1 MVTALTAGA
10 ALRGV
15 WAVFRWAFA
24 GSRGRARFI
33 GKVLLAALVAR
44 LLFGTGAAVLVLVL
58 GWFGPALGLGVW
70 QYVSPVSF
78 EERVGGPLRRRGWR
92 RWVESAWPR
101 FADRAGLS
109 HSESGTHRNRW
120 NGTTSSVKVVSRPRL
135 VGVSA
140 QGERLDVTVGT
151 RLGQTVAD
159 LEAVAPALADAAG
172 AHSVRAV
179 SEAPGMVRFEMVMR
193 DLLSAPF
200 PARPSMQATT
210 DAVTLG
216 RCEDGSPFALTI
228 AERHTLITGCSGSG
242 KGSFFWGVALGFAP
256 AIKAGLVELIG
267 IDLKYGMEAR
277 IGERLFAGLA
287 TSDAEAVR
295 ALAYAF
301 DVVERRGRALAGH
314 SRKHT
319 PQVGDPLVVLLIDE
333 MAALTSYM
341 QDKEA
346 KKEADRLLRS
356 ILTKGRAVGVVVV
369 GALQDPRKE
378 TLAARELFTQTV
390 ALRLRSKSEVA
401 MVLGEGMAE
410 TAPAHRIR
418 TDQQGM
424 AYVVV
429 DDGTTQRIRAG
440 FAPDSLIRQCAA
452 TYGTHRTIDLSEPV
466 TDTAQEADPS
476 DLATDDASTT
486 AEPASKTSPEAAK
499 APASGRK
506 PRAPRKPRNRT
517 RATSGAGA
525 SGGESA

>member
-1 MVTALTAGA
+1 
-10 ALRGV
+10 
-15 WAVFRWAFA
+15 
-24 GSRGRARFI
+24 
-33 GKVLLAALVAR
+33 
-44 LLFGTGAAVLVLVL
+44 
-58 GWFGPALGLGVW
+58 
-70 QYVSPVSF
+70 
-78 EERVGGPLRRRGWR
+78 
-92 RWVESAWPR
+92 
-101 FADRAGLS
+101 
-109 HSESGTHRNRW
+109 
-120 NGTTSSVKVVSRPRL
+120 
-135 VGVSA
+135 
-140 QGERLDVTVGT
+140 
-151 RLGQTVAD
+151 
-159 LEAVAPALADAAG
+159 
-172 AHSVRAV
+172 
-179 SEAPGMVRFEMVMR
+179 MVRFEMVMR

-200 PARPSMQATT
+200 PARSFTKVTT
-210 DAVTLG
+210 DAVPLG

-319 PQVGDPLVVLLIDE
+319 PAVGDPLVVLLIDE

-418 TDQQGM
+418 QDQQGM

-440 FAPDSLIRQCAA
+440 FASDNLIRQCAA
-452 TYGTHRTIDLSEPV
+452 TYGTGARIDLSEPATPAAPTTEEAV
-466 TDTAQEADPS
+466 TGEATTGEANTTASSDTAS
-476 DLATDDASTT
+476 S
-486 AEPASKTSPEAAK
+486 SKTAK
-499 APASGRK
+499 ASASGRK
-506 PRAPRKPRNRT
+506 PRAPRKPRDRS
-517 RATSGAGA
+517 RATSGANA
-525 SGGESA
+525 SRGESA

>member
-1 MVTALTAGA
+1 MASASTMGA
-10 ALRGV
+10 ALRAV
-15 WAVFRWAFA
+15 WAILRWAFA
-24 GSRGRARFI
+24 WSRGRARFI
-33 GKVLLAALVAR
+33 GKVMLTALAARVF
-44 LLFGTGAAVLVLVL
+44 FGTGAAVLVLVA
-58 GWFGPALGLGVW
+58 GWLGPALGLGAW
-70 QYVSPVSF
+70 QHFAPLHF
-78 EERVGGPLRRRGWR
+78 EQRVGGPLRRRRWR
-92 RWVESAWPR
+92 KWVESAWPG

-120 NGTTSSVKVVSRPRL
+120 NGTTTKIKVVSRPRL
-135 VGVSA
+135 VNVST
-140 QGERLDVTVGT
+140 QGERLDVTVST

-200 PARPSMQATT
+200 PARPATQATT

-256 AIKAGLVELIG
+256 AIQAGLVELIG

-277 IGERLFAGLA
+277 IGANLFAGLA
-287 TSDAEAVR
+287 TTDDEAVR
-295 ALAYAF
+295 ALSYAF

-319 PQVGDPLVVLLIDE
+319 PRVGDPLLVLLIDE

-410 TAPAHRIR
+410 TAPAHRIHQ
-418 TDQQGM
+418 DQQGM

-452 TYGTHRTIDLSEPV
+452 TYGTGQTVDLSTPASDAAPKAE
-466 TDTAQEADPS
+466 TANDPS
-476 DLATDDASTT
+476 TTRERESTSSSQSAKAST
-486 AEPASKTSPEAAK
+486 
-499 APASGRK
+499 SGRK
-506 PRAPRKPRNRT
+506 PRSPRKPRNRT
-517 RATSGAGA
+517 RATSGASA
-525 SGGESA
+525 SGSESA

>member
-1 MVTALTAGA
+1 M
-10 ALRGV
+10 
-15 WAVFRWAFA
+15 
-24 GSRGRARFI
+24 
-33 GKVLLAALVAR
+33 
-44 LLFGTGAAVLVLVL
+44 
-58 GWFGPALGLGVW
+58 
-70 QYVSPVSF
+70 
-78 EERVGGPLRRRGWR
+78 
-92 RWVESAWPR
+92 
-101 FADRAGLS
+101 S

-179 SEAPGMVRFEMVMR
+179 SEAPG
-193 DLLSAPF
+193 
-200 PARPSMQATT
+200 
-210 DAVTLG
+210 
-216 RCEDGSPFALTI
+216 I
-228 AERHTLITGCSGSG
+228 
-242 KGSFFWGVALGFAP
+242 
-256 AIKAGLVELIG
+256 
-267 IDLKYGMEAR
+267 
-277 IGERLFAGLA
+277 
-287 TSDAEAVR
+287 